1 MPWNLLVNFAENWV
15 HVVFC
20 RLGQTEV
27 LACFLVIQMC
37 FILGWAPF
45 SCSVNGHSV
54 KAEIIF
60 FHGSCLT
67 FLVLFFF
74 FFFSLLVIRTSC
86 QLGLWLP
93 LPHPSHSFVL
103 LLHLLSFFLIFLL
116 PSVVIQWISKFT
128 EAIRVTPF
136 LPLFSLNSYKPYW
149 ISSGVVACGVWLR
162 TGLFIMISQDLWLDL
177 PVLSTAV

>member
-1 MPWNLLVNFAENWV
+1 MYKLKLFFFMVLVW
-15 HVVFC
+15 
-20 RLGQTEV
+20 L
-27 LACFLVIQMC
+27 
-37 FILGWAPF
+37 
-45 SCSVNGHSV
+45 
-54 KAEIIF
+54 
-60 FHGSCLT
+60 
-67 FLVLFFF
+67 FLVLFF
-74 FFFSLLVIRTSC
+74 FFFSLLVIGASC